1 MVTFEHEDD
10 NFSPENSGV
19 EDDSFGGFDFSEDGE
34 KDDSFESFDGEFYNN
49 TIGLLKDEK
58 DDSQVDH
65 HTNTPVDYDSNS
77 VPNFEKYPDT
87 SHFYKTDQAFP
98 TKLDAKKWC
107 VETGAKHNCVV
118 VTKAGS
124 VRKKNT
130 WSIGKRS
137 RFELECE
144 RGGFHRSHKSKKEAP
159 VVTSK
164 RKRDSGSKKIGCPF
178 QLSILC
184 GGDTLW
190 RVSVQNGRHSHDTPE
205 SLVGHSSSRLTEEQ
219 YEKVIKLRSSGMRPV
234 NILVVLQDEY
244 PGIATHMRV
253 IYNAIHKSK
262 RVASE
267 GRTTVQK
274 FMHLC
279 EENKY
284 FARKRTA
291 NKGEITELFF
301 ANPMFIN
308 LANTFHNF
316 VILDNTYKTNMYDMP
331 LLNVVSHTST
341 KAVFTVALCF
351 MQFEREGNYVWAL
364 ERLKELYMYENF
376 PTMFL
381 TDCDQALMNAIK
393 RVFPLSTQLLC
404 SWHINKDMM
413 AYCKPIISPT
423 DKKKNKCDDESSIV
437 PKLSREEE
445 NRKKELKKVKKDK
458 QKLEW
463 ENFKGEW
470 TSLCWSRTMLEF
482 DDKYKCF
489 VDSWTPGYEKAIK
502 YCVKQWFTAHKEK
515 FVVAWNNKVKHFDN
529 QSTSMVESSHGRLK
543 SFLEKSSCSF
553 PTFFKAVHRMFKEEK
568 SFRGLSVLIDME
580 KRWNEVTPE
589 QRKAIQFD
597 MNVIAHPNLIL
608 ALEPGYK
615 KVKPKGKPT
624 ANSAWDD
631 TKRLSSRHENVD
643 KQYEKEHKE
652 SEISTKVC
660 RGAVQSQLTTTTISV
675 SSDRQFVDKKYFK
688 YFPV

>member
-34 KDDSFESFDGEFYNN
+34 KDDSVDGEFHSN
-49 TIGLLKDEK
+49 TIGLLEDEK

-77 VPNFEKYPDT
+77 VPNFEEYPDT
-87 SHFYKTDQAFP
+87 SHLYKTDQ
-98 TKLDAKKWC
+98 
-107 VETGAKHNCVV
+107 
-118 VTKAGS
+118 
-124 VRKKNT
+124 
-130 WSIGKRS
+130 
-137 RFELECE
+137 
-144 RGGFHRSHKSKKEAP
+144 
-159 VVTSK
+159 
-164 RKRDSGSKKIGCPF
+164 RDSGSKKIGCPF
-178 QLSILC
+178 RLSILC

-190 RVSVQNGRHSHDTPE
+190 RVSVQNGRHIHDTSE

-219 YEKVIKLRSSGMRPV
+219 YEKVVQLRSSGMRPV
-234 NILVVLQDEY
+234 DILVVLQNEY
-244 PGIATHMRV
+244 PGISTHMRV

-267 GRTTVQK
+267 GRTTVQQ

-279 EENKY
+279 EENGY
-284 FARKRTA
+284 FSRKRTD

-301 ANPMFIN
+301 ANPMFVN
-308 LANTFHNF
+308 LENTFHNF

-331 LLNVVSHTST
+331 LLNVVIHTST

-364 ERLKELYMYENF
+364 ERLKELYMYENL
-376 PTMFL
+376 PTVFL

-423 DKKKNKCDDESSIV
+423 DKKKNKCDEESSIV

-445 NRKKELKKVKKDK
+445 NRKKELKKEKKDTK
-458 QKLEW
+458 KLEW
-463 ENFKGEW
+463 EKFKGEW
-470 TSLCWSRTMLEF
+470 TSLCWSRTVLEF

-489 VDSWTPGYEKAIK
+489 VDSWTPRYDKAIK

-515 FVVAWNNKVKHFDN
+515 FVVAWTNKVKHFDN
-529 QSTSMVESSHGRLK
+529 QATSMVESSHGRLK

-553 PTFFKAVHRMFKEEK
+553 PTFFKAVHRMFKVDATRLMHEFEVSKTQSKWRYGKEQTFKLLIGHVSHFALRSMKLEKQFKSMIGNDKDGCICTIKLTMGLPCSHDMQRYSDRNEAIPLSNIDPFWRQLSFCSVHRVEEEK
-568 SFRGLSVLIDME
+568 SFRG
-580 KRWNEVTPE
+580 
-589 QRKAIQFD
+589 
-597 MNVIAHPNLIL
+597 
-608 ALEPGYK
+608 
-615 KVKPKGKPT
+615 
-624 ANSAWDD
+624 
-631 TKRLSSRHENVD
+631 
-643 KQYEKEHKE
+643 
-652 SEISTKVC
+652 
-660 RGAVQSQLTTTTISV
+660 
-675 SSDRQFVDKKYFK
+675 
-688 YFPV
+688 